1 MIYIAFLF
9 FTFLILAFAFY
20 QWQHFMV
27 FSPTYYRD
35 EELCDGYEILSITTD
50 DGVELEGIIYEP
62 QNSTSTLLYF
72 GGRRQDSVSV
82 IKKLSFS
89 LPRTKIISFNYRSY
103 GRSGGV
109 INEKNILSDSLFI
122 ADIVQK
128 NYGDFYLLGYSLG
141 SNITSYIAS
150 KKSSLGVFL
159 VGSFDSIASLAK
171 EKYVNRGFFPML
183 NLSSIFR
190 YKFRTREYVE
200 HIDEKTYLFV
210 SKSDETTYIQNARN
224 LKEHIKNLVHYE
236 ELDNLSHKEILWDSK
251 VIDTINEVI
260 K

>member
-9 FTFLILAFAFY
+9 FTFLVLAFVFY

-27 FSPTYYRD
+27 FSPTYHRD
-35 EELCDGYEILSITTD
+35 EDLCDACEILSITTD
-50 DGVELEGIIYEP
+50 DGVELEGVIYEP
-62 QNSTSTLLYF
+62 KNFTSTLLYF
-72 GGRRQDSVSV
+72 GGRRQDVV
-82 IKKLSFS
+82 GLIKKLSLAFEN
-89 LPRTKIISFNYRSY
+89 TQIISFNYRSY

-109 INEKNILSDSLFI
+109 ISEKNILADSLLI

-141 SNITSYIAS
+141 SNIASHVAS

-171 EKYVNRGFFPML
+171 EKFVNRGSFPMV

-200 HIDEKTYLFV
+200 HIDAKTYLFV

-224 LKEHIKNLVHYE
+224 LKEHVKNLAVYE
-236 ELDNLSHKEILWDSK
+236 ELDNLSHKEILWNSK

-260 K
+260 G

>member
-9 FTFLILAFAFY
+9 FTFLVLAFVFY

-27 FSPTYYRD
+27 FSPTYHRD
-35 EELCDGYEILSITTD
+35 EDLCDACEILSITTD
-50 DGVELEGIIYEP
+50 DGVELEGVIYEP
-62 QNSTSTLLYF
+62 KNFTSTLLYF
-72 GGRRQDSVSV
+72 GGRRQDVV
-82 IKKLSFS
+82 GLMKKLSLAFEN
-89 LPRTKIISFNYRSY
+89 TQIISFNYRSY

-109 INEKNILSDSLFI
+109 VSEKNILSDSLLI

-141 SNITSYIAS
+141 SNIASHVAS

-171 EKYVNRGFFPML
+171 EKFVNRGSFPMV
-183 NLSSIFR
+183 NLSSMFR

-200 HIDEKTYLFV
+200 HIDAKTYLFV

-224 LKEHIKNLVHYE
+224 LKEHVKNLAAYE

-260 K
+260 G

>member
-1 MIYIAFLF
+1 MIYIAFIF

-27 FSPTYYRD
+27 FSPTYHRD
-35 EELCDGYEILSITTD
+35 EELCDACEILSVTTD

-62 QNSTSTLLYF
+62 KNSTNTLLFF
-72 GGRRQDSVSV
+72 GGRRQDTVG
-82 IKKLSFS
+82 IMKKLSLAF
-89 LPRTKIISFNYRSY
+89 PNIKIISFNYRSY

-109 INEKNILSDSLFI
+109 ISEKNILSDSLFI

-141 SNITSYIAS
+141 SNIASYVAS

-171 EKYVNRGFFPML
+171 EKYVNRGSFPMI
-183 NLSSIFR
+183 NLSRIFR

-200 HIDEKTYLFV
+200 HINAKTYLFV

-224 LKEHIKNLVHYE
+224 LKEHIKNLAHYE
-236 ELDNLSHKEILWDSK
+236 ELENLSHKEILWDSK
-251 VIDTINEVI
+251 VIDAINEVI
-260 K
+260 G

>member
-1 MIYIAFLF
+1 MIYIAFVF
-9 FTFLILAFAFY
+9 FTFLVLAFAFY

-27 FSPTYYRD
+27 FSPTYHRD
-35 EELCDGYEILSITTD
+35 EDLCDACEILSITTS
-50 DGVELEGIIYEP
+50 DGIELEGIIYEP
-62 QNSTSTLLYF
+62 TNAVNTLLYF
-72 GGRRQDSVSV
+72 GGRRQDAVGV
-82 IKKLSFS
+82 MKKLSPLFS
-89 LPRTKIISFNYRSY
+89 STRIISFNYRSY
-103 GRSGGV
+103 GRSGGSV
-109 INEKNILSDSLFI
+109 SEKNILSDSLFV
-122 ADIVQK
+122 AEIVQK

-141 SNITSYIAS
+141 SNVASYVAS

-171 EKYVNRGFFPML
+171 EKYVNRGSFPMI
-183 NLSSIFR
+183 NLSAAFR

-224 LKEHIKNLVHYE
+224 LKEHVKNLAHYE
-236 ELDNLSHKEILWDSK
+236 ELDDLSHKEILWNSK

-260 K
+260 G

>member
-9 FTFLILAFAFY
+9 FTFLVLAFAFY

-27 FSPTYYRD
+27 FSPTYHRD
-35 EELCDGYEILSITTD
+35 EELCDNCEILSITTD
-50 DGVELEGIIYEP
+50 DGIELEGIAYEP
-62 QNSTSTLLYF
+62 KGSRYTVLFF
-72 GGRRQDSVSV
+72 GGRRQDTVGV
-82 IKKLSFS
+82 MKKLSFFY
-89 LPRTKIISFNYRSY
+89 PNTKIISFNYRSY
-103 GRSGGV
+103 GRSEGV
-109 INEKNILSDSLFI
+109 VSEKSILSDSLLI

-141 SNITSYIAS
+141 SNIASHVAS

-171 EKYVNRGFFPML
+171 EKFVNRGSFPMI

-200 HIDEKTYLFV
+200 QIDAQTYLFV

-224 LKEHIKNLVHYE
+224 LKEHIKNLAHYE
-236 ELDNLSHKEILWDSK
+236 ELDNLSHKEILWDDK
-251 VIDTINEVI
+251 VINIINEVI
-260 K
+260 G

>member
-9 FTFLILAFAFY
+9 FTFLVLAFAFY

-27 FSPTYYRD
+27 FSPTYHRD
-35 EELCDGYEILSITTD
+35 EDLCDTCEILSITTD
-50 DGVELEGIIYEP
+50 DGVELEGVIHEP
-62 QNSTSTLLYF
+62 KNFTNTLLYF
-72 GGRRQDSVSV
+72 GGRRQDVV
-82 IKKLSFS
+82 GLMKKLSLAFAQT
-89 LPRTKIISFNYRSY
+89 RIISFNYRSY

-109 INEKNILSDSLFI
+109 ISEKNILADSLLI

-141 SNITSYIAS
+141 SNIASHVAS

-171 EKYVNRGFFPML
+171 EKFVNRGSFPMV
-183 NLSSIFR
+183 NLSSMFR

-200 HIDEKTYLFV
+200 HIDAKTYLFV

-224 LKEHIKNLVHYE
+224 LKEHVKNLAYYE
-236 ELDNLSHKEILWDSK
+236 ELDKLSHKEILWDSK

-260 K
+260 E

>member
-9 FTFLILAFAFY
+9 FTFLVLAFAFY

-27 FSPTYYRD
+27 FSPTYHRD
-35 EELCDGYEILSITTD
+35 EELCDACEILSITTD
-50 DGVELEGIIYEP
+50 DGVELEGVVFEP
-62 QNSTSTLLYF
+62 KNFTNTLLYF
-72 GGRRQDSVSV
+72 GGRRQDSVGV

-89 LPRTKIISFNYRSY
+89 LPHTKIISFNYRSY
-103 GRSGGV
+103 GRSEGTV
-109 INEKNILSDSLFI
+109 SEKNILSDSLFI
-122 ADIVQK
+122 AEIVQK

-141 SNITSYIAS
+141 SNVASYVAS

-171 EKYVNRGFFPML
+171 EKYVNRGSFPMV
-183 NLSSIFR
+183 NLSSMFR

-200 HIDEKTYLFV
+200 HIVAKTYLFV

-224 LKEHIKNLVHYE
+224 LKEHIKNLAHYE
-236 ELDNLSHKEILWDSK
+236 ELENLSHKEILWDSK

-260 K
+260 G

>member
-9 FTFLILAFAFY
+9 FTFLVLAFAFY

-27 FSPTYYRD
+27 FSPTYHRD
-35 EELCDGYEILSITTD
+35 EDLCDACEILSITTE
-50 DGVELEGIIYEP
+50 DGVELEGVIYKP
-62 QNSTSTLLYF
+62 KNSVSTLLFF
-72 GGRRQDSVSV
+72 GGRRQDAVGV
-82 IKKLSFS
+82 MKKLALLF
-89 LPRTKIISFNYRSY
+89 PNTEIISFNYRSY
-103 GRSGGV
+103 GRSEGT
-109 INEKNILSDSLFI
+109 ISEKNILSDSLFI
-122 ADIVQK
+122 AEIVQR

-141 SNITSYIAS
+141 SNVASYVAS

-171 EKYVNRGFFPML
+171 EKFVNRGVFPMI
-183 NLSSIFR
+183 NLSSLFR
-190 YKFRTREYVE
+190 YKFRTREYVK
-200 HIDEKTYLFV
+200 HIDEKIYLFV

-224 LKEHIKNLVHYE
+224 LKKHIKNLAHYE

-251 VIDTINEVI
+251 VVDTINEVI

>member
-9 FTFLILAFAFY
+9 FTFLVLAFAFY

-27 FSPTYYRD
+27 FSPTYHRD
-35 EELCDGYEILSITTD
+35 EDLCDACEILSITTD
-50 DGVELEGIIYEP
+50 DGVELEGVIYEP
-62 QNSTSTLLYF
+62 KNFTSTLLYF
-72 GGRRQDSVSV
+72 GGRRQDVV
-82 IKKLSFS
+82 GLIKKLSLAFENT
-89 LPRTKIISFNYRSY
+89 LIISFNYRSY

-109 INEKNILSDSLFI
+109 VSEKNILADSLLI

-141 SNITSYIAS
+141 SNIASHVAS

-171 EKYVNRGFFPML
+171 EKFVKRGSFPMV
-183 NLSSIFR
+183 NLSSMFR

-200 HIDEKTYLFV
+200 QIDAKTYLFV

-224 LKEHIKNLVHYE
+224 LKEHVKNLAAYE

-260 K
+260 S